1 MIKMKNLITNDGK
14 VVIIGAGPAGLTAAY
29 ELVKKGIKPIVVE
42 KDNKVGGIA
51 RTEVYKGFRF
61 DIGGHRFY
69 TKVSEVEKLWNE
81 VLGKD
86 FRKVP
91 RLSRIYYKGRFYNYP
106 LNILNTLLNL
116 GMIES
121 FLILMSYIKWKVF
134 PYQEENTFEQWVTNR
149 FGRRLYR
156 IFFKS
161 YTEKV
166 WGTPCNEIKADWA
179 AQRIKGLSLKSAV
192 MNSLFN
198 TNAVKSLINEFQYP
212 VFGPGMMWENFTEK
226 IEREGGS
233 VKLNCDVI
241 GINHYNNKIESITVN
256 SEGKV
261 FEINGDNFI
270 SSMPVTELIRKLNP
284 GIPFQIEDAA
294 RKLSYRALILVGL
307 IVNKKSLFPDNW
319 LYIHSPEFK
328 VGRIQNFKNWSP
340 EMSADQGKTNIGMEY
355 FCSEGDNTWSM
366 TDDEFINLAREEL
379 DALGISSPETIEDAV
394 VFRQPNAYPVY
405 DNGYKEQLLIIK
417 EFLHQIENLQT
428 VGRNGLHRYNNQDHS
443 MLTSI
448 LAVKNLF
455 GENNNLWDVN
465 TERSYYEEV
474 SIKKDEASE
483 KVLYEDA

>member
-1 MIKMKNLITNDGK
+1 MKNLISNNDK

-29 ELVKKGIKPIVVE
+29 ELVKKGIKPVVVE
-42 KDNKVGGIA
+42 KNDKVGGIA

-69 TKVSEVEKLWNE
+69 TKVSEVENLWNE

-91 RLSRIYYKGRFYNYP
+91 RLSRIYYKGKFYNYP
-106 LNILNTLLNL
+106 LNIFNTLLNL
-116 GMIES
+116 GMVES
-121 FLILMSYIKWKVF
+121 FLILMSYIKWKIF
-134 PYQEENTFEQWVTNR
+134 PYQEENTFEQWVTDR

-166 WGTPCNEIKADWA
+166 WGTPCSEIRADWA

-192 MNSLFN
+192 LNSLFN
-198 TNAVKSLINEFQYP
+198 TNGVKSLINEFQYP
-212 VFGPGMMWENFTEK
+212 VYGPGMMWENFTER
-226 IEREGGS
+226 IEREGGH

-241 GINHYNNKIESITVN
+241 RINHNNNKIESITVN
-256 SEGKV
+256 QDGKI
-261 FEINGDNFI
+261 FEIKGDNFI
-270 SSMPVTELIRKLNP
+270 SSMPVTELIGKMNP
-284 GIPFQIEDAA
+284 KIANQTGEAA

-307 IVNKKSLFPDNW
+307 IINKKNLFPDNW
-319 LYIHSPEFK
+319 IYIHSPEFK

-340 EMSADQGKTNIGMEY
+340 EMAANQDKTNIGMEY
-355 FCSEGDNTWSM
+355 FCSEGDDTWSKS
-366 TDDEFINLAREEL
+366 DEEFINLAKNEFYEL
-379 DALGISSPETIEDAV
+379 GLSLPGTIEDAV

-405 DNGYKEQLLIIK
+405 DNGYKQQLLIIK
-417 EFLHQIENLQT
+417 EFLNQMENLQT

-443 MLTSI
+443 MLTSM

-455 GENNNLWDVN
+455 GGNHNLWDVN
-465 TERSYYEEV
+465 TDRSYYEEV
-474 SIKKDEASE
+474 TVGKEEISE
-483 KVLYEDA
+483 KILYEGD